1 MRSSINVSTGR
12 SRSRGH
18 EASCFPLG
26 FSQRDNVM
34 IKNTASRLMHR
45 LHERI
50 VLVLSILFG
59 ICLVIMAVHVTQIQS
74 LLVKAVAFAAADV
87 YMRALTEF
95 RTLYTSEVVQRLQPI
110 HVSMS
115 QNDQHYVS
123 AIPLPATL
131 TRMLGQRM
139 AARHRGETTRLYSPY
154 PFPLHNGTGG
164 LQDQFEQEAWAYLN
178 AHPDRVFY
186 RFEERDGQQV
196 LRYATP
202 DIMRE
207 ECVHCHNTHPESPKR
222 DWQVGQVR
230 GILEVRYPVR
240 RWEALSGTTLWNT
253 YGLMGIMAVLW
264 LGGLGLVVTKLRRTA
279 QELEHKVE
287 QRTAALKFANGQ
299 LEEEIRIR
307 REAEAALRE
316 ARDQLEQ
323 RVSERT
329 AALAEANEELKR
341 EIAERRRAEES
352 VRKLNDD
359 LLRRTAQL
367 EASNKELEAFSYSV
381 SHDLRAPLRGIDG
394 FSQAVLEDYHDKLD
408 DMGRSYLQRVR
419 AASQR
424 MAQLID
430 AMLNLARLTR
440 ADVSIEPVNLSEMA
454 KVIIQDLQRTQPHR
468 TVTCTIAEGLHA
480 EADPNLIRVVLEN
493 LLGNAWKFTSER
505 TDAHIEFGCHKA
517 ETSTEVCYYVR
528 DNGAGFDM
536 TYVHKLFGAFQ
547 RLHAFSE
554 FPGVGIGLATVQRII
569 QQHGGRVWAE
579 GTVGEG
585 ATFYF
590 TLRTN
595 GGRAHER

>member
-1 MRSSINVSTGR
+1 
-12 SRSRGH
+12 
-18 EASCFPLG
+18 
-26 FSQRDNVM
+26 M
-34 IKNTASRLMHR
+34 IKETASRLMHW
-45 LHERI
+45 LHERV
-50 VLVLSILFG
+50 VLVLSVLFG
-59 ICLVIMAVHVTQIQS
+59 ICLLIMAVHVTQIQA
-74 LLVKAVAFAAADV
+74 LLVKAGAFTGADV
-87 YMRALTEF
+87 YMRALKEF
-95 RTLYTSEVVQRLQPI
+95 RALYTSEVVERLQPMPSAVS
-110 HVSMS
+110 HTDQSYVSM
-115 QNDQHYVS
+115 
-123 AIPLPATL
+123 IPHPAMM
-131 TRMLGQRM
+131 TRMLGERM
-139 AARHRGETTRLYSPY
+139 AAHHRGETTRLYSPY
-154 PFPLHNGTGG
+154 PFPSPNGQGG
-164 LQDQFEQEAWAYLN
+164 LQDRFEREAWAYLT
-178 AHPDRVFY
+178 AYPDRVFY
-186 RFEERDGQQV
+186 RFEEKDGQQV

-202 DIMRE
+202 DIMQE
-207 ECVHCHNTHPESPKR
+207 ECVHCHNSHPDSPKR

-240 RWEALSGTTLWNT
+240 HWETMAGTTLSDT
-253 YGLMGIMAVLW
+253 YGLMGVMAMLW

-279 QELEHKVE
+279 QELEQQVE
-287 QRTAALKFANGQ
+287 RRTAALKSTNVQ

-307 REAEAALRE
+307 RETEAALRE

-323 RVSERT
+323 RVTERT
-329 AALAEANEELKR
+329 AALAEANEGLKR

-352 VRKLNDD
+352 IRKLNDD

-408 DMGRSYLQRVR
+408 DTGRSYLQRVR

-424 MAQLID
+424 MAHLID

-440 ADVSIEPVNLSEMA
+440 ADLRIEPINLSEIA
-454 KVIIQDLQRTQPHR
+454 KAVIQELRRTHPHR
-468 TVTCTIAEGLHA
+468 TVACTIAEDLHTKG
-480 EADPNLIRVVLEN
+480 DPHLIRVVLEN

-505 TDAHIEFGCHKA
+505 TDAHIEFGRLIDERKA
-517 ETSTEVCYYVR
+517 EISYYVR

-554 FPGVGIGLATVQRII
+554 FPGVGIGLATVQRVI

-579 GTVGEG
+579 GAVGEG

-590 TLRTN
+590 TLRTE
-595 GGRAHER
+595 GGNPHEQ